1 MLFNKKK
8 EYSVKNIKVI
18 LVLIFIISNLLL
30 GQGKIKTASYW
41 TAPTMTKGQA
51 EALAKYDLLIVD
63 FENTINNEAYLNLIK
78 IINPEIKLLAYSN
91 PFEIWDQT
99 VIDRPLQ
106 GEWIKQIKEK
116 YPDWLLKT
124 TTSNKVVFYPGMRLT
139 NMTSVCPRYNV
150 PDLGLINFND
160 WMSNNL
166 LLTVLNNHIWDGY
179 FMDNAGGNIAWIN
192 DLIDADLNH
201 LPDEISDLDYNHATG
216 IHDFLKKIR
225 EVKGTSFILMG
236 NKGSVEFMDIL
247 DGRMFEF
254 FPNNYLGDKSDFGF
268 WQSLTNAKQTGK
280 YTVILVKP
288 TDIDFGYATVR
299 LLGNHAYLAVGHN
312 NPNYY
317 EQYEYDLG
325 DPDDDQI
332 TIEIKTSKGRMII
345 DPSRKKA
352 KINYK

>member
-1 MLFNKKK
+1 M
-8 EYSVKNIKVI
+8 KNIKVVF
-18 LVLIFIISNLLL
+18 VLIFMVSELLL
-30 GQGKIKTASYW
+30 GQGKIKKAVYW
-41 TAPTMTKGQA
+41 TAPTMTKSQA
-51 EALAKYDLLIVD
+51 EILAKYDLLIVD
-63 FENTINNEAYLNLIK
+63 FENAINNEIFLNLIK
-78 IINPEIKLLAYSN
+78 VINPEIKLLAYSN

-124 TTSNKVVFYPGMRLT
+124 ATDQKVIFYPGMRLT
-139 NMTSVCPRYNV
+139 NMTSTCPHYDV
-150 PDLGLINFND
+150 PGLGLINFND
-160 WMSNNL
+160 WMSHL
-166 LLTVLNNHIWDGY
+166 LLTKVLNNAVWDGY

-192 DLIDADLNH
+192 DLIDADLNR
-201 LPDEISDLDYNHATG
+201 LPDKVRDLDYNHATG
-216 IHDFLKKIR
+216 VSNFLKKIR
-225 EVKGTSFILMG
+225 ETKGKSFILIG
-236 NKGSVEFMDIL
+236 NKGSVEFMDVL

-299 LLGNHAYLAVGHN
+299 LLGNDAYLAVGHN

-317 EQYEYDLG
+317 EQYDYDLG
-325 DPDDDQI
+325 DPQDDQI
-332 TIEIKTSKGRMII
+332 IIELKTTNGQIII